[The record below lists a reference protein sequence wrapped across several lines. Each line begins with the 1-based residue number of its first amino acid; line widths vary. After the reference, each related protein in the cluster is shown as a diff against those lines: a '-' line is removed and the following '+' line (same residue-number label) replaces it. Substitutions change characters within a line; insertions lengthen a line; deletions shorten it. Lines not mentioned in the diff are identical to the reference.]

1 MVHSSAG
8 RAERSHLYWHLIF
21 FSLVLGILFI
31 LIAGLKEVLTPVV
44 AALILS
50 YLLDPLVSQ
59 MEARFRLPRWLGV
72 VLIFFIALVAI
83 CALVLVVVP
92 VIVREIHSLAEA
104 FPNYV
109 LKIRQAV
116 VPWVER
122 NFKVAI
128 PNSLSELADKF
139 GANLSTLVPKALGPV
154 GSMAGRV
161 AGGAA
166 TAFSYLGILLL
177 IPIFTFYF
185 LLRFPTILHRAE
197 ELIPRRYLSWV
208 KETACEVDRVLAAWI
223 RGQMTVMTIL
233 ALFYAVALS
242 IAGIKMA
249 VLIGVLT
256 GLLSFIPYVGVVVGL
271 SLAIGVSLLE
281 YHGLGQIIGVA
292 SVFAL
297 AQILEGLILSPVL
310 VGEKV
315 GLGPLGVLLALM
327 LGGHLIGFIGILLA
341 VPTAAALVVVLKR
354 AMAAYRNTVYFQ
366 KGSEHK

>member
-8 RAERSHLYWHLIF
+8 RAKQSHLYWHLIF
-21 FSLVLGILFI
+21 FGLVLGILFL
-31 LIAGLKEVLTPVV
+31 LIAELKEVLTPVV

-50 YLLDPLVSQ
+50 YLLDPLVSK
-59 MEARFRLPRWLGV
+59 MEARFRLPRWLGAMLLFLLALVVVCAV
-72 VLIFFIALVAI
+72 VLLI
-83 CALVLVVVP
+83 VP

-104 FPNYV
+104 FPNYM

-122 NFKVAI
+122 KFKVTI
-128 PNSLSELADKF
+128 PGSLSELADKF
-139 GANLSTLVPKALGPV
+139 GADFNTLVAKALAPI

-166 TAFSYLGILLL
+166 TVLSSLGTLLL

-185 LLRFPTILHRAE
+185 LLRFPTILRRAE
-197 ELIPRRYLSWV
+197 ELIPRRYLCWV
-208 KETACEVDRVLAAWI
+208 RETAREVDRVLAVWI

-233 ALFYAVALS
+233 ALYYAVGLS
-242 IAGIKMA
+242 IAGIKLA

-271 SLAIGVSLLE
+271 TLAMLVSFLE
-281 YHGLGQIIGVA
+281 YQGLGQIIGVA

-297 AQILEGLILSPVL
+297 AQLLEGLALSPVL

-341 VPTAAALVVVLKR
+341 VPIAAALVVVLKR
-354 AMAAYRNTVYFQ
+354 AILAYKSTLYFQ
-366 KGSEHK
+366 KGGSS